1 MFSNYLKIAFRN
13 LGRSK
18 FFALIN
24 ISGLAIGLSCCLLIM
39 LFIRHELSYDKF
51 HRNARSIF
59 RLISTGEIGD
69 SKAVTLATTPAP
81 WAPLIKKDYPEIKSY
96 VRLFKD
102 EKAQMNVPGQGP
114 YYEKNLLFCDSTF
127 FEVFSFK
134 LVRGNPRTAL
144 QTRNAVILTADAAR
158 KYFGDTDP
166 LGKTLQLRTGYGGMH
181 DVEVT
186 GIVQEPP
193 ANSHFQFTALVSM
206 STMGDLSSFWSFHM
220 FNSYVLLHPGTST
233 SAVEQKLKGFVERYI
248 ANNPAADGKRSISL
262 QPVTDI
268 HLHSHF
274 IGEIGKNGAI
284 VYIYVFSGIA
294 LFVLLIACFNFMNL
308 STVLSL
314 KRAKEIGLRKVIG
327 AERNQLTKQFLG
339 ESISI
344 ALLAMG
350 LSLLI
355 TYAVLPVF
363 SRLSERSL
371 TLNFQND
378 PSLIVMLVALALFV
392 GFFSGL
398 YPASVLSSFRPV
410 EVLKGRFDKST
421 KGNLFRKALVTV
433 QFSISIALI
442 ASTIIVY
449 KQLNFI
455 RDKKLGFNKD
465 NVMIVKVPANDTTQ
479 RLETFKANLLN
490 KHGIVSVAASSSVP
504 DPKIPIN
511 QVSQEGSDPAKPTS
525 IQMLFVDHDFIST
538 MQMEMI
544 AGRGFSRTHGT
555 DAGEGFVL
563 NREAVIKSGW
573 KNPEAAIGKT
583 FQWVLP
589 DQVLKSGK
597 IIGVVENFNIRPVK
611 SPVEP
616 LVMHIV
622 QRRLQYAYIRSDQ
635 LSESSIAFVE
645 DQFRKLYPDQAFEY
659 MFLDDTINAMY
670 ASERRLGEMFSYF
683 SFLAIFI
690 GCMGILGLSV
700 FSARQRIKEIGVR
713 KVLGAGTA
721 SIVLELS
728 KEFLKPVAIAAVI
741 ASPIAWWAMNNW
753 LQDFAYRVNI
763 QWWVFVIAGIAALL
777 IALGT
782 VSFQA
787 VKAALS
793 NPVKNLR
800 TE

>member
-1 MFSNYLKIAFRN
+1 MFTNYLKIALRN
-13 LGRSK
+13 LARSK
-18 FFALIN
+18 FYALIN

-39 LFIRHELSYDKF
+39 IFIRHELSYDKF
-51 HRNARSIF
+51 HKDANSIF
-59 RLISTGEIGD
+59 RVISRGEMGD
-69 SKAVTLATTPAP
+69 SKSTTLAVTPAP
-81 WAPLIKKDYPEIKSY
+81 WLPLIKKDYPEVKSY
-96 VRLFKD
+96 VRLLKD
-102 EKAQMNVPGQGP
+102 EKAQVSVKGEQP

-127 FEVFSFK
+127 FEVFSFE
-134 LVRGNPRTAL
+134 LVRGNMQAAL
-144 QTRNAVILTADAAR
+144 QNPNSIVLTETVAR
-158 KYFGDTDP
+158 KYFGDADAV
-166 LGKTLQLRTGYGGMH
+166 GKTLQVRTSFTNMT
-181 DVEVT
+181 EMQVT
-186 GIVQEPP
+186 GVIKGAP
-193 ANSHFQFTALVSM
+193 ANSHFQFNALVPM
-206 STMGDLSSFWSFHM
+206 STLGDLNNFWSYHM
-220 FNSYVLLHPGTST
+220 FQSYVRLNAGTSK
-233 SAVEQKLKGFVERYI
+233 AALQEKFKGFVDRYI
-248 ANNPAADGKRSISL
+248 ANNPSADGKRDILL

-268 HLHSHF
+268 HLYSQM
-274 IGEIGKNGAI
+274 IGEIDKNGAI
-284 VYIYVFSGIA
+284 EYIYIFSGIA

-327 AERNQLTKQFLG
+327 AARNQLARQFLG
-339 ESISI
+339 ESIFI
-344 ALLAMG
+344 ALVAMT

-363 SRLSERSL
+363 NRLSERSL
-371 TLNFQND
+371 TLSFSND
-378 PSLIVMLVALALFV
+378 PYLVIMLVGLALAV
-392 GFFSGL
+392 GLFSGL
-398 YPASVLSSFRPV
+398 YPASVLSSFKPV
-410 EVLKGRFDKST
+410 NVLKGRFETST
-421 KGNLFRKALVTV
+421 KGNLFRKILVTV

-449 KQLNFI
+449 NQLSFI
-455 RDKKLGFNKD
+455 RNKKLGFNKD
-465 NVMIVKVPANDTTQ
+465 NVMIVKLPSNDTTQ
-479 RLETFKANLLN
+479 ALETFKSSLLN
-490 KHGIVSVAASSSVP
+490 KQGVVSIAASSSVP

-511 QVSQEGSDPAKPTS
+511 QVSPEGGDPSKPTS
-525 IQMLFVDHDFIST
+525 MQMLFVDHDFINT
-538 MQMEMI
+538 MQMQVI
-544 AGRGFSRTHGT
+544 AGRGFSKTHAT

-563 NREAVIKSGW
+563 NREAVTKMGW
-573 KNPEAAIGKT
+573 NDPAAAIGKT

-589 DQVLKSGK
+589 DRVIKSGK
-597 IIGVVENFNIRPVK
+597 IIGVVENFNIRPVR

-622 QRRLQYAYIRSDQ
+622 AQRLQYAYIRSDR

-659 MFLDDTINAMY
+659 FFLDDTINSLY
-670 ASERRLGEMFSYF
+670 ASEKKLGEMFGYF

-721 SIVLELS
+721 SIVMELS
-728 KEFLKPVAIAAVI
+728 KEFLKPVAIAALI

-753 LQDFAYRVNI
+753 LQDFAYKVSI

-787 VKAALS
+787 IKAALM
-793 NPVKNLR
+793 NPVKSLR